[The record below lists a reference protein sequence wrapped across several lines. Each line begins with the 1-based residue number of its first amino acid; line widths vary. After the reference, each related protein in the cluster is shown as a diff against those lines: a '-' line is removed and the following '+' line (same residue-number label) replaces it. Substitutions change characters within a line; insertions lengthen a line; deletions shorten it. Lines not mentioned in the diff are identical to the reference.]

1 MDKIFVQGREKLYG
15 SIKISGMK
23 NSALPILFATL
34 LVKGESIIENIPVV
48 SDVHNTLRILSDM
61 GAEIKYE
68 SVHSVRIN
76 TKNIDPDFICMD
88 LVSKMRASS
97 YLMGVLLALYG
108 KVKIAYPGGC
118 NFGQRPI
125 DEHLKGFRKMGA
137 ECYEYDGY
145 VEITTKEKLKSG

>member
-88 LVSKMRASS
+88 LVSK
-97 YLMGVLLALYG
+97 
-108 KVKIAYPGGC
+108 
-118 NFGQRPI
+118 
-125 DEHLKGFRKMGA
+125 
-137 ECYEYDGY
+137 
-145 VEITTKEKLKSG
+145 